1 MLDEPIEVL
10 ESLLKQYQNAGVS
23 ANLILKESEE
33 TVGETPAIKVDGK
46 RFDLVQAKDVGGMVG
61 SSESVEGSHKKITTR
76 PVLRFDY
83 IIKGMGGKRE
93 EEIRTELKAKKK
105 GFIKKKLLDVSWDG
119 ALSKELNSD
128 TELKKGLLTLG
139 IDNLKIEPDGKN
151 DCIRIMHE
159 KKIAVIEDLGGGSD
173 PSKIVESWDEV
184 EKRVED
190 LPSMKIF
197 ETIDTIAGY
206 VKSI

>member
-33 TVGETPAIKVDGK
+33 TVGKTPAIKVDGK
-46 RFDLVQAKDVGGMVG
+46 RFDLVQVRDTGGMAG
-61 SSESVEGSHKKITTR
+61 SSETTDAIITR

-83 IIKGMGGKRE
+83 IIKGMGSKRE
-93 EEIRTELKAKKK
+93 DDIRTELKAKKK

-139 IDNLKIEPDGKN
+139 IDNLKIEPDREN

-184 EKRVED
+184 EKRVEE

>member
-1 MLDEPIEVL
+1 
-10 ESLLKQYQNAGVS
+10 
-23 ANLILKESEE
+23 
-33 TVGETPAIKVDGK
+33 
-46 RFDLVQAKDVGGMVG
+46 
-61 SSESVEGSHKKITTR
+61 
-76 PVLRFDY
+76 
-83 IIKGMGGKRE
+83 MGNKRE
-93 EEIRTELKAKKK
+93 DDIRTELKAKKK

-159 KKIAVIEDLGGGSD
+159 KKIAVIEDMGGDS
-173 PSKIVESWDEV
+173 SKIVEDWDEN
-184 EKRVED
+184 EKRVEE
-190 LPSMKIF
+190 LPSMEIF
-197 ETIDTIAGY
+197 ETINTIAGY

>member
-10 ESLLKQYQNAGVS
+10 EPLLKQYQNAGVS

-33 TVGETPAIKVDGK
+33 TVGKTPAIKVDGK
-46 RFDLVQAKDVGGMVG
+46 QFNLVQVRGTGGMAG
-61 SSESVEGSHKKITTR
+61 SSETMDAIITR

-83 IIKGMGGKRE
+83 IIKGMGSKRE
-93 EEIRTELKAKKK
+93 DDIRTELKAKKK
-105 GFIKKKLLDVSWDG
+105 GFIKKKLVDVSWDG

-139 IDNLKIEPDGKN
+139 IVNLKIEPDGKN

-159 KKIAVIEDLGGGSD
+159 KKIAVIEDMGGGSD
-173 PSKIVESWDEV
+173 PSKIVEDWDEV
-184 EKRVED
+184 EKRVEE
-190 LPSMKIF
+190 LHSMEIF
-197 ETIDTIAGY
+197 ETINTIAGY